1 MQTLQLGLLTGL
13 RTAWTLGKI
22 IFPITLI
29 TTILGY
35 TPIIGWLSDQLS
47 PFMGYIGLPGEAA
60 IPLLL
65 GNVMNLY
72 AAVGAILSLDMTV
85 KEVFIIAIML
95 SLSHNLLVECAV
107 TKRMGAKIWVT
118 IVIRIGSALLAAML
132 INLLWQGGDQ
142 KAIFGFVP
150 ATEPNAAVHW
160 GAILWTALRKSVLG
174 VVQLAI
180 IVIPVM
186 IFIQVLKDL
195 RWLDRFA
202 SALHPATRLIGLE
215 SKSSVTIASGFL
227 FGLAYGAGVMIQ
239 AVKED
244 DVRRKDIY
252 LVVIFLSVCHAVV
265 EDTLIFVPLGIP
277 VWPLL
282 LIRFFMAFILT
293 FIVAQIWNYAEKRRS
308 APEASLHG

>member
-1 MQTLQLGLLTGL
+1 MQTLWRGLLSGL
-13 RTAWTLGKI
+13 RTTWTLGKI

-35 TPIIGWLSDQLS
+35 TPVIGWLSNQLS

-72 AAVGAILSLDMTV
+72 AAIGAILSLDMTV

-95 SLSHNLLVECAV
+95 SLSHNMFVECAV
-107 TKRMGAKIWVT
+107 TKKMGAKMWVS
-118 IVIRIGSALLAAML
+118 IVVRIGSALMIAML

-142 KAIFGFVP
+142 KALFGFLP
-150 ATEPNAAVHW
+150 DTEPHAAEHW
-160 GAILWTALRKSVLG
+160 GAILWIALSRSAMG
-174 VVQLAI
+174 IVQLAM
-180 IVIPVM
+180 IVIPVL

-202 SALHPATRLIGLE
+202 SALHPVTRLIGLE
-215 SKSSVTIASGFL
+215 KKSSVTIASGFL

-244 DVRRKDIY
+244 EVRKKDIY
-252 LVVIFLSVCHAVV
+252 LVVVFLSVCHAVV

-282 LIRFFMAFILT
+282 LIRFIIAFAIT
-293 FIVAQIWNYAEKRRS
+293 FTVARVWNYMEKRRS
-308 APEASLHG
+308 APEASLNG

>member
-1 MQTLQLGLLTGL
+1 MQTLRSGLLTGL
-13 RTAWTLGKI
+13 RTTWTLGKI

-29 TTILGY
+29 TTILDY

-72 AAVGAILSLDMTV
+72 AAIGAIISLDMTV

-118 IVIRIGSALLAAML
+118 LVVRVGSALLVGML
-132 INLLWQGGDQ
+132 INLIWQGGDQ
-142 KAIFGFVP
+142 KALFGLLP
-150 ATEPNAAVHW
+150 DSEAIAAEHW
-160 GAILWTALRKSVLG
+160 GAILWIALTKSAMG

-215 SKSSVTIASGFL
+215 KKSSVTIASGFL

-244 DVRRKDIY
+244 EVRRKDLY
-252 LVVIFLSVCHAVV
+252 LVVIFLSACHAVV
-265 EDTLIFVPLGIP
+265 EDTLIFVPPGIP

-282 LIRFFMAFILT
+282 LIRFIIASFLT
-293 FIVAQIWNYAEKRRS
+293 FSVARVWNYMEKRRS
-308 APEASLHG
+308 APGSFT